1 MKTQINTLK
10 NGCIDSIKCGT
21 NHDERE
27 AIAAK
32 VLAENPESITL
43 TCNGITKTLTKCS
56 SKSGLTSWYECE
68 VTEEEVNIL
77 EGVRIDCRRFEY
89 ESSFSLFMFGDC
101 KICIEKFTRKSPA
114 AQWKFRGYDYLQ
126 ESLFTIE

>member
-1 MKTQINTLK
+1 MKTQINTLN
-10 NGCIDSIKCGT
+10 NGCIDSVKCGT
-21 NHDERE
+21 SKEERE

-32 VLAENPESITL
+32 VFAENPESITL
-43 TCNGITKTLTKCS
+43 TCNGLTKTLTKYS

-89 ESSFSLFMFGDC
+89 ESSFSLFLLGDC
-101 KICIEKFTRKSPA
+101 RICIEKSTRKSPA
-114 AQWKFRGYDYLQ
+114 AEWKFRGYDYLQ
-126 ESLFTIE
+126 ECLFAIE